1 MSGSAAETTPTLAGF
16 QAFVTNAVQIP
27 ASVLPANSPYF
38 GYAYNV
44 AISIVSKQLLLV
56 DPGIYVLA
64 VYNLAANNLVNYA
77 QDAPGAPPYGKMA
90 GTNGDIEALPYFA
103 YMRKKFGIVGFV
115 PGVISSSSDQGTSQS
130 TEVLEG
136 FKTMTLLDLN
146 ATHTPWGQTYL
157 AFASQIGSLWGA
169 S

>member
-1 MSGSAAETTPTLAGF
+1 MSGTSPETTPTLAGF
-16 QAFVTNAVQIP
+16 QAFVTTAVQIP
-27 ASVLPANSPYF
+27 TSVLPANSPYF

-44 AISIVSKQLLLV
+44 ALSIVSKQFLLV

-64 VYNLAANNLVNYA
+64 VYNLAAHNLVSFA
-77 QDAPGAPPYGKMA
+77 QDAPGAPVYQDG
-90 GTNGDIEALPYFA
+90 LPYFA
-103 YMRKKFGIVGFV
+103 FQRQNFGLSGFV

-146 ATHTPWGQTYL
+146 ATKTPWGQVYIM
-157 AFASQIGSLWGA
+157 FASQIGSLWGA

>member
-1 MSGSAAETTPTLAGF
+1 MSGSSPETTPTLAGF
-16 QAFVTNAVQIP
+16 QAFVTSAVQIP
-27 ASVLPANSPYF
+27 TSVLPANSPYF

-44 AISIVSKQLLLV
+44 ALSIVSKQFQLV

-64 VYNLAANNLVNYA
+64 VYNLAANNLINYA
-77 QDAPGAPPYGKMA
+77 QDAVGAPVYEDGMPFF
-90 GTNGDIEALPYFA
+90 T
-103 YMRKKFGIVGFV
+103 YMRQKFGITGFV

-157 AFASQIGSLWGA
+157 MFASQIGSLWGA

>member
-44 AISIVSKQLLLV
+44 AISIVSKQFLLV

-77 QDAPGAPPYGKMA
+77 QDALGAPVFM
-90 GTNGDIEALPYFA
+90 DDLPYFA
-103 YMRKKFGIVGFV
+103 YMRQKFGIAGFV